1 MTSSVHHHA
10 QRLLSASLDGEAD
23 PDGLALAQAHI
34 RRCPVCQQTARDF
47 DRVGTMT
54 AVTLPA
60 ERPAWLDE
68 LPARLPERRLPPVAP
83 DAGPEGEEDGSGPV
97 RWRPSPPRQ
106 HTHASVPV
114 GLAPAWAGSGTA
126 AVRPRR
132 HVRPRP
138 VAAVRRRVPFLALLP
153 AVFSTSV

>member
-47 DRVGTMT
+47 ERVGNMT

-68 LPARLPERRLPPVAP
+68 LPERLPERQRPVVPP
-83 DAGPEGEEDGSGPV
+83 DAGQGGEEGGSGPV

-106 HTHASVPV
+106 RTHTSVPV
-114 GLAPAWAGSGTA
+114 GLATAEAVSGTA
-126 AVRPRR
+126 TVRPHR
-132 HVRPRP
+132 HARLRP
-138 VAAVRRRVPFLALLP
+138 VAAVRRRVPFLAAL
-153 AVFSTSV
+153 